1 MRRFSSRPGT
11 FTAYYL
17 LAAALPLS
25 LSACGGGGGSGSS
38 PPPANR
44 APVSN
49 AGVDQTVF
57 EGATVNLSG
66 SGSDAD
72 NDPLTYAW
80 TQTAGQGVTIDN
92 DTSASANFLA
102 PDVAAGSPETLT
114 FQLTVSD
121 GEDDNSDTVAITIEE
136 NVPPS
141 ADAGADRNVIENSV
155 VTLDGT
161 GSSDANSI
169 DTLTYAWTQVGGNPV
184 TLNDADTAEPSFT
197 APDQAPGASE
207 TVDFELVVSDGV
219 HDASDTVTITVED
232 GQAMVA
238 ISGKVE
244 YEFVPPGFNC
254 NGLNFLA
261 TAANPI
267 RGATVELLDA
277 TSGNVIDATRSDAAG
292 DYAFADVDALRD
304 VRLRVRAE
312 IKSPGTPNL
321 DVDVR
326 DNVDT
331 SGSPPRLEDRPLYV
345 LESADFNTGGADI
358 TDKDLT
364 ATTGWDPV
372 SSSYTGPRA
381 AAPFAILD
389 AIYSGIELVLSA
401 DPNAVFAPLDA
412 FWSVNNRV
420 APGAVDFDSGDVGTF
435 YTSNPD
441 GGLSNPSMFLLGD
454 ASGDTDEFD
463 RHVVVHEW
471 GHFFEDNFSRSDS
484 IGGPHSL
491 GESLDA
497 RLAFGEGWGYAI
509 SAIALG
515 DPLICDTG
523 TPGTTEGFGV
533 DAESDSFGIQGW
545 FNEVSI
551 ITFLYDLF
559 DTDNDGTDTD
569 SIGFQ
574 PIFDTMT
581 GPQFSTDA
589 FTSVFSFATEL
600 RTMLDAQR
608 QAFLDSQLT
617 RENIN
622 PAGLDIWASTETND
636 AGGAEDVLPLYTDL
650 PTDGTPITICTN
662 SRFEGQSGNPPE
674 TERDGNQLAEMR
686 YLRIAVTVPGSYNV
700 RIDTL
705 PTTPPLPPDD
715 PGNPSDQSDPDM
727 YLFRSGSYV
736 TEGTSGEAN
745 FEEFDTPVLSAG
757 TYVAELGEFRFFDP
771 DTPSGF
777 PDQVCFDVRMAL

>member
-1 MRRFSSRPGT
+1 M
-11 FTAYYL
+11 
-17 LAAALPLS
+17 LPL
-25 LSACGGGGGSGSS
+25 LGLAGCGGGGGSSAAPS
-38 PPPANR
+38 NR

-49 AGVDQTVF
+49 AGADQTVF
-57 EGATVNLSG
+57 EGVTVNLAG
-66 SGSDAD
+66 GGSDAD
-72 NDPLTYAW
+72 NDALTYAW
-80 TQTAGQGVTIDN
+80 TQTGGQGVTIN
-92 DTSASANFLA
+92 NNASASANFVA
-102 PDVAAGSPETLT
+102 PDVAAGAPEALT
-114 FQLTVSD
+114 FALEVSD
-121 GEDDNSDTVAITIEE
+121 GQADSSDTVVITVEE
-136 NVPPS
+136 NEPPT
-141 ADAGADRNVIENSV
+141 ANAGADRNVIENSE

-161 GSSDANSI
+161 GSSDPNSI

-184 TLNDADTAEPSFT
+184 TLDGADTAEPSFT
-197 APDQAPGASE
+197 APDMAAGASAAF
-207 TVDFELVVSDGV
+207 DFELVVSDGV
-219 HDASDTVTITVED
+219 NNASDTVTITVED
-232 GQAMVA
+232 GQAQVA
-238 ISGKVE
+238 ISGKVR
-244 YEFVPPGFNC
+244 YEFVPPNFSC
-254 NGLNFLA
+254 NGLNFVGT
-261 TAANPI
+261 TAKPI
-267 RGATVELLDA
+267 RGATVELVDA
-277 TSGNVIDATRSDAAG
+277 TTGDVIDSTRSDAAG
-292 DYAFADVDALRD
+292 NYAFLDVDALTD

-312 IKSPGTPNL
+312 IKRPGTPNL

-326 DNVDT
+326 DNVDL
-331 SGSPPRLEDRPLYV
+331 SGNPPRLEDRPLYV
-345 LESADFNTGGADI
+345 LESTDFNTGAADI
-358 TDKDLT
+358 AGKDLR
-364 ATTGWDPV
+364 APTGWDMV
-372 SSSYTGPRA
+372 SMSYTGPRA

-401 DPNAVFAPLDA
+401 DPNAVFTPLDA
-412 FWSVNNRV
+412 FWSVNNTT
-420 APGAVDFDSGDVGTF
+420 ASGAVDVDTGEVGTF

-441 GGLSNPSMFLLGD
+441 GGPSNPSMFLLGD
-454 ASGDTDEFD
+454 ANTDTDEFD

-523 TPGTTEGFGV
+523 TAGTAEGFGV

-559 DTDNDGTDTD
+559 DTQNDGTDTD

-581 GPQFSTDA
+581 GPQVSTAA

-600 RTMLDAQR
+600 RTMLDAQQ
-608 QAFLDSQLT
+608 QAFLDSQLA

-650 PTDGTPITICTN
+650 PTDGTPITICAN
-662 SRFEGQSGNPPE
+662 SRFEGQTNDNPPQ
-674 TERDGNQLAEMR
+674 TERDGNQLAELR
-686 YLRIAVTVPGSYNV
+686 YLRIDVAVPGSYNI
-700 RIDTL
+700 RIDTQ

-715 PGNPSDQSDPDM
+715 PGDPSDQSDPDM
-727 YLFRSGSYV
+727 YVYRGGSYV

-745 FEEFDTPVLSAG
+745 FEDFDTPVLTAG
-757 TYVAELGEFRFFDP
+757 TYVAELGEFRFLDP
-771 DTPSGF
+771 DTPSDF
-777 PDQVCFDVRMAL
+777 PDQVCFDVRMSL